1 MKKILKNS
9 LLVLTLCFYLFPF
22 VVTFAQA
29 PTDYVVLT
37 PLPGTTNCG
46 TNTTTGNCTTNLGL
60 YLPQMFNLIV
70 AIAAGL
76 AFVMITL
83 GGITYATTDAIMEKS
98 QGKEWVTNAI
108 YGLLLVISAYLI
120 LYTINPQILDFS
132 LNITQPVIV
141 NNAPSVVASRPMTTQ
156 EQTDDA
162 AVRSQLLTAGITV
175 NNTACVNGGTQGC
188 TNVVGLPPYTI
199 TELIALA
206 RDIGGNNIIITGGT
220 EGGHATHGVGKPMV
234 DLRPNVR
241 ITSLLMGPT
250 GIPFDG
256 YSKSVSFGLNGA
268 YHATFTYES
277 AGGNPN
283 GTSTG
288 DHWHVDF
295 DK

>member
-9 LLVLTLCFYLFPF
+9 LLILTFCFYFFPF
-22 VVTFAQA
+22 TFALAQAPA

-37 PLPGTTNCG
+37 PLPGTVNCG
-46 TNTTTGNCTTNLGL
+46 PNNTNCTTNLGL

-108 YGLLLVISAYLI
+108 YGLLLVISAYVI

-132 LNITQPVIV
+132 LDIRQPVIT
-141 NNAPSVVASRPMTTQ
+141 NTAPGAVAISPMTQQ
-156 EQTDDA
+156 EITDDA
-162 AVRSQLLTAGITV
+162 AVRAQLIGIAV
-175 NNTACVNGGTQGC
+175 NHTACVNGGTRGC
-188 TNVVGLPPYTI
+188 TNLNGLPQNAI
-199 TELIALA
+199 DGLNGLA
-206 RDIGGNNIIITGGT
+206 SSIGANNITITGGT

-234 DLRPNVR
+234 DLSPNVR

-250 GIPFDG
+250 GIPYDG
-256 YSKSVSFGLNGA
+256 YSKSVSFGLNGR

-288 DHWHVDF
+288 DHWHVIF
-295 DK
+295 N

>member
-1 MKKILKNS
+1 MNKIIKNS
-9 LLVLTLCFYLFPF
+9 LLILTICFYLFPF
-22 VVTFAQA
+22 VTTVAQT
-29 PTDYVVLT
+29 PTPSDYVVLT

-46 TNTTTGNCTTNLGL
+46 NNTTNSGCVTNLGL

-108 YGLLLVISAYLI
+108 YGLLLVISAYVI
-120 LYTINPQILDFS
+120 LYTINPQILKFS
-132 LNITQPVIV
+132 LDIKQPVII
-141 NNAPSVVASRPMTTQ
+141 NNAPGAVAISPMTAQ
-156 EQTDDA
+156 EIADDA
-162 AVRSQLLTAGITV
+162 AVRAQLTGIKV
-175 NNTACVNGGTQGC
+175 NHTACINGGTRGC
-188 TNVVGLPPYTI
+188 TNLNGLPQNAIDGINGLATTI
-199 TELIALA
+199 GA
-206 RDIGGNNIIITGGT
+206 NNITITGGT

-234 DLRPNVR
+234 DLSPNVR

-250 GIPFDG
+250 GIPHDG
-256 YSKSVSFGLNGA
+256 YSKSVSFGLNGK

-288 DHWHVDF
+288 DHWHVIF
-295 DK
+295 N